1 MRDHAAR
8 TTMALLVTATLAMAG
23 CSSGS
28 GTKNSAK
35 DARPTGQETPGQGGS
50 VPTVDIP
57 DLGGKDLGTA
67 TDTVRQL
74 GFADI
79 VYRDAAGK
87 GRKPA
92 ADKNW
97 KVCDQTPAPGPSNPK
112 ERVEFGAVQAKEN
125 CTSFPTN
132 APSQPAATA
141 PTKASEPPTSAKP
154 TTQAPTK
161 PAPTTSRPD
170 NQPTRSGFVFYR
182 NCEEAKEAG
191 AAPLHRGDPGYS
203 RRLDKDGDGVACEK

>member
-8 TTMALLVTATLAMAG
+8 TTMALLVTATLALTG

-28 GTKNSAK
+28 GAKNSGK
-35 DARPTGQETPGQGGS
+35 DARPSGQETPGQGGS

-67 TDTVRQL
+67 TETVRQL

-92 ADKNW
+92 ADKTW

-112 ERVEFGAVQAKEN
+112 ERVEFGAVTTKET

-132 APSQPAATA
+132 APSQP
-141 PTKASEPPTSAKP
+141 TSA
-154 TTQAPTK
+154 APTK
-161 PAPTTSRPD
+161 PSESPTAPKPTTPAPTKPGPETTPPGK
-170 NQPTRSGFVFYR
+170 PTPSGFAFYR
-182 NCEEAKEAG
+182 NCDEAKRAG

>member
-8 TTMALLVTATLAMAG
+8 TTMALFVTATLALAG

-28 GTKNSAK
+28 GAKNSGQ
-35 DARPTGQETPGQGGS
+35 DARPTSKDTPGQGGS

-57 DLGGKDLGTA
+57 DLSGKDLGAA
-67 TDTVRQL
+67 TETVKQL
-74 GFADI
+74 GFTDI

-87 GRKPA
+87 SRKPA

-97 KVCDQTPAPGPSNPK
+97 KVCDQTPAPGPTNPK
-112 ERVEFGAVQAKEN
+112 ERVEFGAVQTKET

-132 APSQPAATA
+132 APSQSPA
-141 PTKASEPPTSAKP
+141 PTKPAESPSSAKP
-154 TTQAPTK
+154 TTQTPSK
-161 PAPTTSRPD
+161 APTTKPEETT
-170 NQPTRSGFVFYR
+170 PTRSGFAFYR
-182 NCEEAKEAG
+182 NCDEAKAAG